1 MKIKQYIS
9 NFRECIDK
17 SPVTY
22 SHEIVY
28 EERYS
33 DILYISGF
41 VTFIDISRLDLKE
54 YIIFRLTDPN
64 YVKYAYNYMDS
75 ENRLVFRYDNA
86 MDPKARDLPAYPE
99 HKHTLL
105 DGITAAHRPSFL
117 DVLDEIKTIIIT
129 GEKG

>member
-1 MKIKQYIS
+1 M
-9 NFRECIDK
+9 
-17 SPVTY
+17 Y

-54 YIIFRLTDPN
+54 YIIFRLADPN

-86 MDPKARDLPAYPE
+86 MDPKGRDLPAYPE

-105 DGITAAHRPSFL
+105 DGITATPRPSFL
-117 DVLDEIKTIIIT
+117 DVLDEIKTIIIA